1 MDSGPRSG
9 SRWSR
14 DTARAMSQENVELIR
29 SMYDMLPAGD
39 FALLA
44 RDEEAM
50 AEVMAALEQ
59 IVDPEVE
66 VSLVGPSYTQIRETR
81 RGIAG
86 YAALW
91 RDWLRPFHSYRIELE
106 KIIDLG
112 DRVLV
117 LTRATARV
125 ESDSPEIVNAGAT
138 SFRVR
143 DRRVITVDSF
153 VDRDEALEA
162 VGLSE

>member
-1 MDSGPRSG
+1 
-9 SRWSR
+9 
-14 DTARAMSQENVELIR
+14 MSAENVELIR

-39 FALLA
+39 FAALA

-50 AEVMAALEQ
+50 AEVIAALGQ

-66 VSLVGPSYTQIRETR
+66 VSLFGPSYTQIRETR
-81 RGIAG
+81 RGIDG

-106 KIIDLG
+106 EMMDLG

-125 ESDSPEIVNAGAT
+125 EADSPEIVNAGAT
-138 SFRVR
+138 SFTVR
-143 DRRVITVDSF
+143 DRRVTRVDSF
-153 VDRDEALEA
+153 LDRAVALEA
-162 VGLSE
+162 AGLSE